1 METQNKE
8 IINLKTTNN
17 MKTKALLAL
26 NNFIHI
32 NKLQN
37 YPLMRLMNILEYC
50 FNIQQQLGYYLKSWR
65 FEDFLCTL
73 QGDKWSEDNWE
84 FWKNMHAF
92 QGELNDYRQTM
103 SLEDAIN
110 ELVAEYDL

>member
-1 METQNKE
+1 
-8 IINLKTTNN
+8 

-32 NKLQN
+32 NKLQHED
-37 YPLMRLMNILEYC
+37 LMGILLILKYHYEIQMELEY
-50 FNIQQQLGYYLKSWR
+50 IPR
-65 FEDFLCTL
+65 MTFEEFLTTL

-84 FWKNMHAF
+84 FWKNMYVF

-103 SLEDAIN
+103 PLEKAIE
-110 ELVAEYDL
+110 ELIEEYDL

>member
-1 METQNKE
+1 
-8 IINLKTTNN
+8 

-32 NKLQN
+32 NNLQHED
-37 YPLMRLMNILEYC
+37 LMGILNVLKYHYEIQRELEY
-50 FNIQQQLGYYLKSWR
+50 IPVMK
-65 FEDFLCTL
+65 FEEFLATL
-73 QGDKWSEDNWE
+73 QGEKWSKYNWE

-103 SLEDAIN
+103 PLEDAIN
-110 ELVAEYDL
+110 ELVEEYDL